1 MAKSHWLEQRMRI
14 VPNARD
20 LDLTMLAQLDRK
32 EQQLGH
38 QAKVYEISYVRYFI
52 YSLKRIN
59 TQCKSPL

>member
-52 YSLKRIN
+52 IS
-59 TQCKSPL
+59 